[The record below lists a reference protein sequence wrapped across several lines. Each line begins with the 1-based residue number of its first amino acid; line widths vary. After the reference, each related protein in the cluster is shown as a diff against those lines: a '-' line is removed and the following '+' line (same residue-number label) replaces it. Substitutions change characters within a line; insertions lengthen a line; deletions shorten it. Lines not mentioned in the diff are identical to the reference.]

1 MLFCTINTQS
11 FYRVLVYKPKRFHK
25 KIDLKFL
32 KSYWYSPAV
41 FYQAKLSQAECGGGL
56 HSLHTCW
63 YMCTHRKMRFAAP
76 AFTWQMIALG
86 CSPRLFLSQAK
97 VSGQNNTLTRHI
109 SNINTSSWWVVISV
123 YKGSTLVVSSMKS
136 RLLLSI
142 TSRAESHKMSE

>member
-11 FYRVLVYKPKRFHK
+11 FYRVLVYKAKWFQNRPKVFE
-25 KIDLKFL
+25 ILLIF
-32 KSYWYSPAV
+32 SSC

-109 SNINTSSWWVVISV
+109 SNINRSSWWVVISV
-123 YKGSTLVVSSMKS
+123 YKGSTPVVSSMKS